1 MTIRLIAL
9 WPADTYRELAAERR
23 LGRVPVLLVRINAE
37 LVMGEELKKTGA
49 GNLFTVF
56 GESDIEINAEGDDLR
71 VVLHGVDV
79 HDPNESGKIAVK
91 VIDDYGDEGMKVFEV
106 PA

>member
-1 MTIRLIAL
+1 
-9 WPADTYRELAAERR
+9 
-23 LGRVPVLLVRINAE
+23 
-37 LVMGEELKKTGA
+37 
-49 GNLFTVF
+49 
-56 GESDIEINAEGDDLR
+56 
-71 VVLHGVDV
+71 VLHGVDV